1 MTAVELGQPG
11 SQAVSPGPI
20 LRHANYFYDFTD
32 ICLSETPMVHMAQW
46 VGQQG
51 FEAVGTS
58 SNPSLYLH
66 FLTRLLRRKS

>member
-1 MTAVELGQPG
+1 MIAVGLGQLG

-20 LRHANYFYDFTD
+20 LRHAKYFYDFTD
-32 ICLSETPMVHMAQW
+32 ICLSEIPMVPMAQW

-51 FEAVGTS
+51 FEAIGNS

-66 FLTRLLRRKS
+66 FLT